1 MKRIVNAHLTIP
13 IEVDENGT
21 INLLNEYTQ
30 TYITAFSGE
39 LKPRD
44 NMYQKIMD
52 FLKQPA
58 DPVAEDPVAA
68 EDPVTNSVTNPVAD
82 PVAEDPVTEDPV
94 CMVLKK
100 SGLKVRKPSESQT
113 FKNYGKNKGSTQWTR
128 RVK

>member
-58 DPVAEDPVAA
+58 DPVAA
-68 EDPVTNSVTNPVAD
+68 EDPVTNSVTNSVTED

>member
-1 MKRIVNAHLTIP
+1 MFMKRIVNAHLTIP
-13 IEVDENGT
+13 IEVDENGV

-58 DPVAEDPVAA
+58 ET
-68 EDPVTNSVTNPVAD
+68 PVT
-82 PVAEDPVTEDPV
+82 EDPVTEDPV
-94 CMVLKK
+94 YMVLKK
-100 SGLKVRKPSESQT
+100 SGLKVRKRHAANQT
-113 FKNYGKNKGSTQWTR
+113 FKTYGNHISNHWTR